1 MNTRNDTRTRPFSLV
16 SLRETL
22 RVTGPQTMETWILKL
37 SAIDHYFTTLH
48 MEPASLDP
56 RTSPRAID
64 ASLEAKIRNLQSL
77 AAIRLKVTSI
87 LHEEADDDDDET
99 ARAPKL
105 GVASSTSQSQ
115 TLRSRQAERAAG
127 VRVDDIAA
135 TPPRPAALAA

>member
-1 MNTRNDTRTRPFSLV
+1 
-16 SLRETL
+16 
-22 RVTGPQTMETWILKL
+22 
-37 SAIDHYFTTLH
+37 

-77 AAIRLKVTSI
+77 VAIRLKVTSI

-135 TPPRPAALAA
+135 TSPRPAALAA